1 VANLC
6 KTDLTNQS
14 QLGYITQP
22 IGLGKKN
29 EINLL
34 SVSSIY
40 NIKYLTYGA
49 LSREQF
55 LSLALPATAP

>member
-1 VANLC
+1 M
-6 KTDLTNQS
+6 KSIYFQFH
-14 QLGYITQP
+14 I
-22 IGLGKKN
+22 
-29 EINLL
+29 
-34 SVSSIY
+34 SIY